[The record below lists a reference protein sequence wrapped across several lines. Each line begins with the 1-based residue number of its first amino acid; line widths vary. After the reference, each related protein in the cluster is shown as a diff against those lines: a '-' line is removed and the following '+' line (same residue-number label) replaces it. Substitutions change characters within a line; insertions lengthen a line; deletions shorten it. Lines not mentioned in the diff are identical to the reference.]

1 MQEAVFVGLAP
12 VGVDQVGNLLE
23 GEEGDRQRQD
33 DGLQDQAGAEQG
45 VEVVNEEV
53 GVLVIAQ

>member
-33 DGLQDQAGAEQG
+33 DGLQDQAGAE
-45 VEVVNEEV
+45 
-53 GVLVIAQ
+53 